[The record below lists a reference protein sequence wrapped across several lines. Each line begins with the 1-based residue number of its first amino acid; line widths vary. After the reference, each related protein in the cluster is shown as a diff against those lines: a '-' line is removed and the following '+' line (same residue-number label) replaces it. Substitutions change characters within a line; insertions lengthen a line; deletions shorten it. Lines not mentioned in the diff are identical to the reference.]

1 MSRKKKE
8 CIFLPWLTPNPN
20 GYHDGESQ
28 YNKIPAAL
36 YQDARFQ
43 ALRPSAQMLY
53 QFMAIESRG
62 QIRFKFSHGRAERY
76 GLNRNTFDSC
86 VKQLIRTK
94 MIREIENE
102 DRLQYATRE
111 FEFTP
116 AAWKALTTEQFRA
129 LAKQKADTKTE
140 P

>member
-1 MSRKKKE
+1 MSRRKKE
-8 CIFLPWLTPNPN
+8 STFLPWLTPNPN
-20 GYHDGESQ
+20 GFHYGEDR

-76 GLNRNTFDSC
+76 GMNRNTFDAAVS
-86 VKQLIRTK
+86 QLIRTR
-94 MIREIENE
+94 MIREVENE

-116 AAWKALTTEQFRA
+116 AAWKALTVEQFKA
-129 LAKQKADTKTE
+129 LAKQKTDTKTKS
-140 P
+140 